1 MMKMCSLEAV
11 LVVTEQNFLNIDVNQ
26 KCSFLRKKLTH
37 YRCVLVVIGLVVN
50 GTQCRLIWS
59 FVWRYDECFSNG
71 IFVLSADAGCD
82 GRCLADIAYCAQN
95 TNGGYSCHCLPG
107 YAGDGETTC
116 TGSYSPHAS
125 IVFKLVRG
133 HLH

>member
-1 MMKMCSLEAV
+1 M
-11 LVVTEQNFLNIDVNQ
+11 
-26 KCSFLRKKLTH
+26 
-37 YRCVLVVIGLVVN
+37 
-50 GTQCRLIWS
+50 
-59 FVWRYDECFSNG
+59 
-71 IFVLSADAGCD
+71 LSADAGCD

-95 TNGGYSCHCLPG
+95 ANGGYSCHCLPG

-133 HLH
+133 HLHQASASTLRQLWDDASDIVLIENKGVAPDWGCKPFSSNPFSLQIVPSPI